1 METPASGS
9 RPKAGYS
16 IRVVARMT
24 GIPADTLRMW
34 ERRYGFP
41 KPHRSANGVRAYG
54 PEDVDKLGLIVR
66 ALAAGHRPGQV
77 VPMPPDELSQV
88 VAETAEGPGAP
99 SPINLGGTPSSLA
112 GVVESLR
119 RSDLLAVH
127 RSIRQAAASLGAR
140 AFLTEFAHPLS
151 VRVGELWHD
160 GQIDVRHEHLVTD
173 ALTTQIRVLLST
185 YEDLR
190 GTPSFLLA
198 SLPDEEHYLGLQMT
212 ALYLSLEGARVHLL
226 GTAAPPEQIV
236 RAARDLEVDA
246 VGLSIA
252 RPTEP
257 GALDGTLAW
266 MLDELPRRAEL
277 WVGGSAAASLRSE
290 HAALRRFSSW
300 DDLPRELERLR
311 AR

>member
-1 METPASGS
+1 MDSRASGS
-9 RPKAGYS
+9 KPRSGYS

-41 KPHRSANGVRAYG
+41 KPSRSANGVRAYG

-77 VPMPPDELSQV
+77 VPMPQDELERV
-88 VAETAEGPGAP
+88 VAETADPGAVP
-99 SPINLGGTPSSLA
+99 LPVSGASAPSSLQS
-112 GVVESLR
+112 VVEALR
-119 RSDLLAVH
+119 RSDVLSVH

-151 VRVGELWHD
+151 VRVGELWHE

-190 GTPSFLLA
+190 GSPSFLLA
-198 SLPDEEHYLGLQMT
+198 SLPEEQHYLGIQMT
-212 ALYLSLEGARVHLL
+212 ALFLSLEGARVHLL
-226 GTAAPPEQIV
+226 GTAAPADQIV

-246 VGLSIA
+246 VGLSIV
-252 RPTEP
+252 RPIGPSE
-257 GALDGTLAW
+257 LDGTIAW
-266 MLDELPRRAEL
+266 MLDELPRRVEL
-277 WVGGSAAASLRSE
+277 WLGGSGAAMVQLD
-290 HAALRRFSSW
+290 HPALHRFGSW
-300 DDLPRELERLR
+300 GELPVEVARLR
-311 AR
+311 GR